1 MMIGREYK
9 HVFPPKPT
17 AAPQTAP
24 VLTAR
29 GLNWGDQLNGINLD
43 LRPGEIV
50 GLGGLDGQGQRE
62 LLLAL
67 FGVLRQ
73 WSGSIAVDN
82 KPVRLNGPRAA
93 KAEAVGMALIPED
106 RKSEGLMLPM
116 SVAENLTMAG
126 LERVSRFGVINSKK
140 EREHVAEFLEAAARK
155 GGVARPPGRLA
166 FGRQSAKSGDR
177 QMAVERSAHLSAQRP
192 HARHRRRH

>member
-9 HVFPPKPT
+9 NVFPPKP
-17 AAPQTAP
+17 ANSPQTSPA
-24 VLTAR
+24 LTASA
-29 GLNWGDQLNGINLD
+29 LTWGSQLNGVDLD

-73 WSGSIAVDN
+73 WSGAITIGG
-82 KPVRLNGPRAA
+82 KPMRLQGPNAA

-106 RKSEGLMLPM
+106 RKTEGLMLPM

-126 LERVSRFGVINSKK
+126 LGASRVS
-140 EREHVAEFLEAAARK
+140 A
-155 GGVARPPGRLA
+155 
-166 FGRQSAKSGDR
+166 
-177 QMAVERSAHLSAQRP
+177 
-192 HARHRRRH
+192 